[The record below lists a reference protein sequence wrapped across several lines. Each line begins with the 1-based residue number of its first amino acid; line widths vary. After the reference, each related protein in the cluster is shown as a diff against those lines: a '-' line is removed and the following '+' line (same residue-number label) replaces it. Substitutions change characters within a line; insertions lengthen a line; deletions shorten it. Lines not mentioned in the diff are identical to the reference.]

1 MVDREYSVDVLF
13 VLDSLKSP
21 KLPYPQHQILDTLF
35 SEFAENFFFQINQ
48 V

>member
-1 MVDREYSVDVLF
+1 MVDSDGSVDVLF
-13 VLDSLKSP
+13 VLDSLKCP

-35 SEFAENFFFQINQ
+35 SEFAKKFFFQINP